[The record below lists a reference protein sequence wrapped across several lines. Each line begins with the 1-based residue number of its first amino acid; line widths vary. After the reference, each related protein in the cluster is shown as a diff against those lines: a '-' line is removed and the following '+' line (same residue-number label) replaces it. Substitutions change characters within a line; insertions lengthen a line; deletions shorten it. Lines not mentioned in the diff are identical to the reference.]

1 MADGTLIFDTKLD
14 SSGLETG
21 VSKIGSVTKSALGS
35 VAQVGAAALAAG
47 ATAAAALTT
56 QAVKAYADYEQL
68 VGGVETLF
76 KGASDKVTANADA
89 AYKTAGLSANEYMET
104 VTSFSASLIQSLGG
118 DTEKAAEIADRAII
132 DMSDNANKMGSSMES
147 IQNAYQGFAK
157 GNYTMLDNLKLG
169 YGGTKEEMARLIK
182 DASKMK
188 DVQNDLNVTVKDG
201 DMSFAN
207 IANAIS
213 VVQAN
218 LGIAGTTAKEAEET
232 ISGSLAMVKS
242 SWENVLTAMG
252 TGDQNKL
259 TKTINEMVNSV
270 EKAGANLIPVVE
282 KALLGISQLISQLA
296 PQIAQK
302 IPAIIT
308 QALPGLLKAGVQIIQ
323 TLSQGILNAIPQ
335 LMPTVTQVILDLAQM
350 LIEMA
355 PDIIKCGIEVIVQL
369 ALGIADALPD
379 LIPVAIDAI
388 ITIVDTLIDNVD
400 QLVDAAIQIILA
412 LADGLINA
420 LPRLIEKAPEIIIK
434 LVTALINNAPK
445 LIEASMQL
453 MVTLGKGLIQAIPQV
468 LAQVPQII
476 TGLVNAV
483 KQGVPQMLTVG
494 RNLIEGI
501 GNGITNATSWLIGKI
516 QTLCNNALGAIK
528 SFFGIASPS
537 KKFKWIGEMCVEG
550 MEEGFED
557 MDSVAD
563 GVTASLN
570 NISANASGG
579 QVGVATNG
587 GFASA
592 LAEMMEGMGV
602 YMDGRTVGYIT
613 ADSVNDVL
621 GKFALRRA

>member
-21 VSKIGSVTKSALGS
+21 VSKIGSATKSALGG

-56 QAVKAYADYEQL
+56 QAVKAFADYEQL
-68 VGGVETLF
+68 TGGIETLF
-76 KGASDKVTANADA
+76 EDLDEDVIANADK
-89 AYKTAGLSANEYMET
+89 AYKTAGLSANDYMET
-104 VTSFSASLIQSLGG
+104 VMSFSASLNQSLIKTDGN
-118 DTEKAAEIADRAII
+118 IARSADLADLAIL

-157 GNYTMLDNLKLG
+157 QNYTMLDNLKLG
-169 YGGTKEEMARLIK
+169 YGGTKEEMQRLLK
-182 DASKMK
+182 DAEKISGTKFDLANFS
-188 DVQNDLNVTVKDG
+188 DVIEAIHVIQT
-201 DMSFAN
+201 DM
-207 IANAIS
+207 
-213 VVQAN
+213 
-218 LGIAGTTAKEAEET
+218 GITGTTAKEAEQT
-232 ISGSLAMVKS
+232 ISGSLAMVKA

-259 TKTINEMVNSV
+259 TQTINEMVASV
-270 EKAGANLIPVVE
+270 EKAGSNLIPVVE
-282 KALLGISQLISQLA
+282 KALLGISQLIAQLS
-296 PQIAQK
+296 PKIAQK
-302 IPAIIT
+302 IPGIIT
-308 QALPGLLKAGVQIIQ
+308 QALPGLLNAGVQIIK
-323 TLSQGILNAIPQ
+323 TLSQGVLNAIPQ
-335 LMPTVTQVILDLAQM
+335 LMPTVTQVILDLAKM
-350 LIEMA
+350 LIDMA

-420 LPRLIEKAPEIIIK
+420 LPKLIEKAPEIIIK
-434 LVTALINNAPK
+434 LVDALIRNAPK
-445 LIEASMQL
+445 ILQAGIDLIAKLAQ
-453 MVTLGKGLIQAIPQV
+453 GLVQAIPQLV
-468 LAQVPQII
+468 AKVPQII

-483 KQGVPQMLTVG
+483 KQAIPQMVTVG

-501 GNGITNATSWLIGKI
+501 GNGISNATSWLIGKI
-516 QTLCNNALGAIK
+516 KTLCNNSLNAIK
-528 SFFGIASPS
+528 NFFGIASPS

-592 LAEMMEGMGV
+592 LADMLEGMGV

-613 ADSVNDVL
+613 ADSVNDAL